1 MKKRDCEQLDSLMEK
16 MEQCADKKEKA
27 DIRNSLF
34 AALQSSINCWVRSFL
49 KSKGIFM
56 EESEILSLS
65 WDCFE
70 FSLNSYHPEKK
81 IPLINH
87 FFAYT
92 KFYLMSANSKKNAEN
107 NKLHLK
113 SEDFSDFEIENDE
126 KALNSLEE
134 LKKFRDLL
142 GEDLSPIFDDALMS
156 MRASTKGRQ
165 RRLDKTPLNYSKY
178 HNSKKIFK
186 IVIDFLL
193 RR

>member
-1 MKKRDCEQLDSLMEK
+1 MKKRDCELLGNLMEK
-16 MEQCADKKEKA
+16 MERCSDKKEKS
-27 DIRNSLF
+27 DIRNRIFS
-34 AALQSSINCWVRSFL
+34 ALQPNINCWVKSFL
-49 KSKGIFM
+49 KKNGSFM

-113 SEDFSDFEIENDE
+113 SEDFSDFGIENDE

-165 RRLDKTPLNYSKY
+165 RRLDKTPLSYSKY
-178 HNSKKIFK
+178 HSSKKIFK